1 MMGRC
6 LHTVMRHGRATW
18 LTLSV
23 LVMQGAWNTPAA
35 QAHEVHEVV
44 EQSAHQV
51 VVNLTYADGEPFAS
65 EYFEVQADGAA
76 KPLMTGRTDEQG
88 RIVFQP
94 DGAKQ
99 WRVRSF
105 SADGH
110 GMDITI
116 DAQAPVAGQG
126 VAAALARP
134 AVQPLDRL
142 LRLLLGLAVLAICF
156 FGLWRYLRHRR
167 LREA

>member
-1 MMGRC
+1 MMRRWQ
-6 LHTVMRHGRATW
+6 HAVMKHGRAIW
-18 LTLSV
+18 LALAV
-23 LVMQGAWNTPAA
+23 LGAWNAPTAR
-35 QAHEVHEVV
+35 AHEVHEVV
-44 EQSAHQV
+44 AQNAHEV

-65 EYFEVQADGAA
+65 EYFEVQSDGAP

-94 DGAKQ
+94 DGAKH

-110 GMDITI
+110 GVDITI
-116 DAQAPVAGQG
+116 DAQMPVAAQG
-126 VAAALARP
+126 VAAVLARP
-134 AVQPLDRL
+134 AAQPLDRL
-142 LRLLLGLAVLAICF
+142 LRLLMGLAVLAICF

-167 LREA
+167 LQEA